1 MTSDTK
7 EQQKEAWISH
17 WSVKLRNAY
26 DTVEASKRTSAA
38 EHEKVLRELDLWDRK
53 LRVIQVDTQQL
64 DLFDTA
70 NALPEHIVERCAYPL
85 KNL

>member
-1 MTSDTK
+1 MTSAEK
-7 EQQKEAWISH
+7 EQAKGAWISQ

-26 DTVEASKRTSAA
+26 DAVEASKRTSAA

-53 LRVIQVDTQQL
+53 LRVTSLDTQQL
-64 DLFDTA
+64 DLFDTD
-70 NALPEHIVERCAYPL
+70 NALPVHIIERCEHPL